1 MTQGRTYRG
10 YPPDVRVER
19 GRYGYL
25 LAPEH
30 RAAIAAAAPG
40 STISDADQMF
50 LEEIF
55 GGFLRMRRRRKS
67 ILFSEER
74 IRWERIAKL
83 IPEYEPAMRQRAE
96 AYIEFYATARA
107 FSRRE
112 DPHREL
118 LFWGVFQTW
127 TNLGGELNR
136 SKTPPGGPLF
146 RFFLACIEP
155 ILGKETPAHSSI
167 PKIIEREREARNR
180 AKALFPEFLK
190 LSKKHPK
197 AHFR

>member
-1 MTQGRTYRG
+1 
-10 YPPDVRVER
+10 
-19 GRYGYL
+19 
-25 LAPEH
+25 
-30 RAAIAAAAPG
+30 
-40 STISDADQMF
+40 MF

-197 AHFR
+197 AHFQ